1 MSKDDKDG
9 KVCGW
14 FGVNEETAVSVT
26 RVSLQEK
33 QGR

>member
-14 FGVNEETAVSVT
+14 FGVSEQNAVSIT

-33 QGR
+33 RGK